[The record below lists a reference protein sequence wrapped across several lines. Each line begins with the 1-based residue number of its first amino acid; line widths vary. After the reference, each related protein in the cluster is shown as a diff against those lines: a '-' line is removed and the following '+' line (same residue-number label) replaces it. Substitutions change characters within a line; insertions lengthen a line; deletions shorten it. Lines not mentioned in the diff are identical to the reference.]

1 MVIHKGG
8 VGIALL
14 MNGVVAVLRSNLLAE
29 NSSKTDSKAE
39 MIADASEVTMS
50 LSYHRHPL

>member
-1 MVIHKGG
+1 MVFHKGG